1 MSKLKLKKKKRKEKD
16 SEDDDTNDGNRDEA
30 GIMMNEEVRINK
42 VTQMGI
48 NSARKHNIRLE
59 PGRENSGD
67 GNCAYQ
73 SVIFNINDRKCFETT
88 LPMSPDIYR

>member
-1 MSKLKLKKKKRKEKD
+1 MSKLKLKKKKHKEKV
-16 SEDDDTNDGNRDEA
+16 SEDDATNDDNRDEA
-30 GIMMNEEVRINK
+30 GIVMDEEVRINK

-59 PGRENSGD
+59 PGRGNSGD

-73 SVIFNINDRKCFETT
+73 SVIFNINDRE
-88 LPMSPDIYR
+88 